1 MKEFVKPQIEL
12 IKFVADVVYTSGV
25 LNYPDFNGEPTT
37 SGEEKTG
44 W

>member
-12 IKFVADVVYTSGV
+12 IKFVADVVCTSGFD
-25 LNYPDFNGEPTT
+25 YPDYDGEPTT
-37 SGEEKTG
+37 AGEEKPG

>member
-12 IKFVADVVYTSGV
+12 IKFVADVVYTSV

>member
-12 IKFVADVVYTSGV
+12 IKFVADVVYTSGPE
-25 LNYPDFNGEPTT
+25 YPDYNGEPTT
-37 SGEEKTG
+37 GGEEKPG